1 MLKMHY
7 PHREKQSVQL
17 LLCCLGLLTLV
28 DEAKE
33 LQLRS
38 NELLEPQKKVTG
50 IDRTGWG
57 KDSVSLTLKLFGPI
71 FLFKGKGPK

>member
-17 LLCCLGLLTLV
+17 LLYCLGLLTLV

-50 IDRTGWG
+50 IDPHR
-57 KDSVSLTLKLFGPI
+57 V
-71 FLFKGKGPK
+71 GKG

>member
-28 DEAKE
+28 DEAKQNLE
-33 LQLRS
+33 LRS
-38 NELLEPQKKVTG
+38 KTKQKNPNNNKKKFPYLKQEMLTMVG
-50 IDRTGWG
+50 EACRAPN
-57 KDSVSLTLKLFGPI
+57 SLD
-71 FLFKGKGPK
+71 